1 MAPRGVEDQKPSLSM
16 DSRIPVTL
24 LCGFLGSG
32 KTTLLKY
39 VLENKHEDKN
49 FKCAVI
55 VNDMAELNID
65 KDLIEST
72 DLIQTD
78 EAMVGMQNGCICCT
92 LQTDL
97 VEQIIGLVQKKKFT
111 HILIEASG
119 VSEPHEIAPLFEV
132 EEHDHEHDGE
142 DAAQCETSEKP
153 QLGEVSRIDTCVTVI
168 DSADFYNNLS
178 SMKTYDNC
186 ELIDLDGAADGAA
199 DCQPIVGTIAELMMD
214 QVEFANVIILN
225 KKDLVDQQQQT
236 DLEEKIKCLN
246 PKAKIVKSIQAK
258 IDLKE
263 ILNTGLYKDK
273 DEFWVTSVQQAKTDE
288 ENVRQGKRVP
298 EACTARFDIKSF
310 VYRARKPFH
319 PGRLHDLVMEP
330 FFMGSP
336 EAVKEEVEEGEDE
349 DEDEADISEDECAMI
364 EEQKEILYHQH
375 QDEAN
380 EKQKH
385 RIETMGELLRS
396 KGYMWMATSN
406 DVIGWWQQAGNVLRI
421 ETENPWH
428 CLVPEKWEGTPSEAL
443 VLQDFKKPNGE
454 EWEYK
459 DRRQEIVFI
468 GHKMKGDVIQK
479 LLDDCLLTDEEM
491 ALGPKK
497 WKETMDQFDTIKL
510 ALDSDNEDEDEQPKE
525 KEEKKKAA
533 KKRKGEIDAES
544 NPEKKAL
551 KRYVGEVEK
560 IV

>member
-1 MAPRGVEDQKPSLSM
+1 MGIDNMGCGEDEPKNSFAG

-39 VLENKHEDKN
+39 ILENKHEDTN

-65 KDLIEST
+65 KSLIDST

-119 VSEPHEIAPLFEV
+119 VSEPHEIAPLFEL
-132 EEHDHEHDGE
+132 EEHEHEHNSE
-142 DAAQCETSEKP
+142 EAEAQCESSGKP
-153 QLGEVSRIDTCVTVI
+153 QLGEVARIDTCVTMI
-168 DSADFYNNLS
+168 DSADFYSNLS
-178 SMKTYDNC
+178 SMRTYDNC
-186 ELIDLDGAADGAA
+186 ELVDLEGM

-225 KKDLVDQQQQT
+225 KKDLVNEGQQN

-258 IDLKE
+258 IDLNE
-263 ILNTGLYKDK
+263 IINTGLYVSK
-273 DEFWVTSVQQAKTDE
+273 DEFWVTSMQQEKANDE
-288 ENVRQGKRVP
+288 ARKEGKRVP

-336 EAVKEEVEEGEDE
+336 EAIKEEADEEDDE
-349 DEDEADISEDECAMI
+349 EEADISEDECAMI

-375 QDEAN
+375 QEEAN

-385 RIETMGELLRS
+385 RTETMGELLRS

-406 DVIGWWQQAGNVLRI
+406 DVIGMWQQAGNVLRI
-421 ETENPWH
+421 EAENPWH
-428 CLVPEKWEGTPSEAL
+428 CLVPEKWKGTPSEAL
-443 VLQDFKKPNGE
+443 VLQDFKKPSGE

-468 GHKMKGDVIQK
+468 GHKMNGDVIRK
-479 LLDDCLLTDEEM
+479 LLDECLLTDDEM

-497 WKETMDQFDTIKL
+497 WKETMEHLDSIKL
-510 ALDSDNEDEDEQPKE
+510 DLEDEDEGDDKKE
-525 KEEKKKAA
+525 DENKNGVSN
-533 KKRKGEIDAES
+533 KRKRDTES
-544 NPEKKAL
+544 ETHPE
-551 KRYVGEVEK
+551 
-560 IV
+560 